1 MVVKGIKSF
10 SDVIT
15 NSSSE
20 VFVMEKSNAEY
31 YDNLKDTGDCINI
44 EEINWDWVHSER
56 GRWEWEMVCNVCG
69 LDEALIRG
77 EYHASSWGGGY
88 YSDPSQEDWEEFC
101 NMNKETIEKK
111 LIGLYWVD
119 IEDHFAD
126 ACDVSEEARDD
137 SKWNDYRH

>member
-1 MVVKGIKSF
+1 M
-10 SDVIT
+10 
-15 NSSSE
+15 
-20 VFVMEKSNAEY
+20 
-31 YDNLKDTGDCINI
+31 
-44 EEINWDWVHSER
+44 HSER
-56 GRWEWEMVCNVCG
+56 GRWEWEMVCDVCG

-88 YSDPSQEDWEEFC
+88 YSDASQEDWEEFC
-101 NMNKETIEKK
+101 NMNKEAIEKK